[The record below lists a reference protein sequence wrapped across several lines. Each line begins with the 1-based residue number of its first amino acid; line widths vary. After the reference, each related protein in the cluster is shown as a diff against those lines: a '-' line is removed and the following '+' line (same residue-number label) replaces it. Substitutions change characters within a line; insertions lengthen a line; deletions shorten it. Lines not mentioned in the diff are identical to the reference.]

1 MDITDLMRYAGPF
14 LHNPNLLNF
23 IESFEF
29 IAHRDYSNNAIN
41 RFINDLSIRQ
51 KINDFYLNYANTN
64 NPSSRSEILDIL
76 TSFRNS
82 PIRTYLYEL
91 FIEAFDRG
99 YYETKENG
107 GRIKKRNI
115 KRRNIK
121 GSGICFSNN
130 SVSPNI
136 HRFSSPYYL
145 TLYTDYMDD
154 IYDYIYIIQSIIDS
168 LQLDNAY
175 KQHIVS
181 RLNIIQLRLERIS
194 NNGGN
199 LSDQNFTTQINGCL
213 QDLRELHYYID
224 HPTINNSGDRL
235 HLTRNLSAS
244 TIDLNGGNIPI
255 KYVCLGGKL
264 NVKTLQQVIKNGYK
278 KDKTNKLDGYILDH
292 ELSGSRAQVY
302 HNEKNNKTI
311 INHRGTQGFNDLIT
325 DLKLSL
331 GKTNNKRFNH
341 GKNITDNAIEKYAN
355 SDFTITGHS
364 LGAKIAKEANKK
376 HNKDI

>member
-23 IESFEF
+23 IECFEL
-29 IAHRDYSNNAIN
+29 IAHRDFYNNAIN
-41 RFINDLSIRQ
+41 RFRNDLSIRQ

-91 FIEAFDRG
+91 FIEAFDRR

-199 LSDQNFTTQINGCL
+199 LSDQIL
-213 QDLRELHYYID
+213 Q
-224 HPTINNSGDRL
+224 
-235 HLTRNLSAS
+235 
-244 TIDLNGGNIPI
+244 
-255 KYVCLGGKL
+255 
-264 NVKTLQQVIKNGYK
+264 
-278 KDKTNKLDGYILDH
+278 
-292 ELSGSRAQVY
+292 
-302 HNEKNNKTI
+302 
-311 INHRGTQGFNDLIT
+311 
-325 DLKLSL
+325 LK
-331 GKTNNKRFNH
+331 
-341 GKNITDNAIEKYAN
+341 
-355 SDFTITGHS
+355 
-364 LGAKIAKEANKK
+364 
-376 HNKDI
+376 